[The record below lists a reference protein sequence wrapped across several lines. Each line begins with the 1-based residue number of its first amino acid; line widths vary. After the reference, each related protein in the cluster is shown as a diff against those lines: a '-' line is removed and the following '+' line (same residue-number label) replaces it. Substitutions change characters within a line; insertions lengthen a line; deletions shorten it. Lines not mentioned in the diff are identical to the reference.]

1 MNNINKFNKTNDIIK
16 LFRFISLFNNINF
29 VKN

>member
-16 LFRFISLFNNINF
+16 LFRFISLFKNNNL
-29 VKN
+29 VKD